1 MSGMD
6 KKTQIQKNI
15 LDLNYHRQTQLLN
28 AVVILGTTGLLSFL
42 GTFIWKR
49 DLLLQGTLIAAVIV
63 AVCLLAYRT
72 VNATMKNILR
82 EMEKL
87 KQTEA

>member
-1 MSGMD
+1 MD
-6 KKTQIQKNI
+6 KRTQIQKNI

-49 DLLLQGTLIAAVIV
+49 ELLLQGALIAAVIV
-63 AVCLLAYRT
+63 TVCSLAYRT
-72 VNATMKNILR
+72 INANMKNILGK
-82 EMEKL
+82 MEKL